1 MNPTYN
7 ILEVAN
13 VHGGSPDYV
22 ERLLAEFEHLRGPV
36 GIKFQPFRYDRIAAP
51 DFRSYELYKKL
62 YFPPDAW
69 KRFFNSARKTKDIWI
84 DVFDEYS
91 CEIAGENLPL
101 LTGFKFQPS
110 ILYNEA
116 VLARLAGLRLDDKT
130 IILNISGI
138 DEDAI
143 PAVFD
148 RFRRRL
154 NPGVLILQVGFQS
167 YPTEPGDAGLQ
178 KIGALR
184 RRFPDHPLSF
194 ADHCAPD
201 REEARFMPVLAA
213 AMGAG
218 FIEKHICCSG
228 QPPEYDF
235 QSAMD
240 PSRYG
245 SYFELLETCTRAMTG
260 PFINEKERVYLART
274 IQVPMLNKPLRA
286 GQIVDVRRDLDFRR
300 SGRTGLKTHEIE
312 ELCRDHYILARDL
325 AAGDVLRQEDFRK
338 AVIAAVI
345 ICRLKS
351 TRLPMKALQKIGK
364 LASVETCIR
373 GALRF
378 KNIHHV
384 ILATSDLDEDA
395 ELGNHLYA
403 PQVLFEKGH
412 PDDLMAR
419 YLTVIDRHCIDVVV
433 RATAD
438 MPYLSEEIFECLLS
452 SHFATGADYTRP
464 RTSAVGTSVSIIN
477 AEAFHR
483 ARLYFP
489 NPEYSEYLTY
499 YFINN
504 PRHFRL
510 NLVDLPPEL
519 VRDYRMTLD
528 HQEDLDLF
536 NRIEKH
542 LDTEGLEPTAANIF
556 RYLDGHPEVA
566 GINRHLTLRY
576 ESDPDLVQKLKTYT
590 VIPEGR

>member
-13 VHGGSPDYV
+13 VHGGSPDYM
-22 ERLLAEFEHLRGPV
+22 ERLIAEFEQLRGRF
-36 GIKFQPFRYDRIAAP
+36 GIKFQPFRYDQIASP

-69 KRFFNSARKTKDIWI
+69 GRFLASARKTKDVWI
-84 DVFDEYS
+84 DIFDEYS
-91 CEIAGENLPL
+91 CEIAGANLPI

-110 ILYNEA
+110 ILYNEV
-116 VLARLAGLRLDDKT
+116 VLSRLAGLPLDDKQV
-130 IILNISGI
+130 ILNVSGI
-138 DEDAI
+138 DADGIAAI
-143 PAVFD
+143 LD

-154 NPGVLILQVGFQS
+154 NPGLLILQVGFQS

-178 KIGALR
+178 KIEGIS
-184 RRFPDHPLSF
+184 RRFPEHPLSF

-201 REEARFMPVLAA
+201 REEARVLPVLAA
-213 AMGAG
+213 FLGAE

-228 QPPEYDF
+228 HPPEHDF
-235 QSAMD
+235 QSAMN

-245 SYFELLETCTRAMTG
+245 GYLELLETCTQAMTG
-260 PFINEKERVYLART
+260 PFVTEKERVYLART
-274 IQVPMLNKPLRA
+274 IQVPMLNKPLKA
-286 GQIVDVRRDLDFRR
+286 GQIIDVHRDLDFRR
-300 SGRTGLKTHEIE
+300 SGRTGLRTDEIE
-312 ELCRDHYILARDL
+312 EICRDRCILARDRET
-325 AAGDVLRQEDFRK
+325 GDVLRREDFRK
-338 AVIAAVI
+338 AVIAVVI

-351 TRLPMKALQKIGK
+351 TRLPLKALQKIGN

-378 KNIHHV
+378 KHINRV

-395 ELGNHLYA
+395 PLGNHLYA
-403 PQVLFEKGH
+403 PQVVFEKGH

-419 YLTVIDRHCIDVVV
+419 YLAVIDRHCVDVVV

-438 MPYLSEEIFECLLS
+438 MPYLSEEIFDCLLA

-464 RTSAVGTSVSIIN
+464 RKSAVGTSVSIIN
-477 AEAFHR
+477 AEAFRR
-483 ARLYFP
+483 ARQYFP

-536 NRIEKH
+536 NRIEEH
-542 LDTEGLEPTAANIF
+542 LVAHGLEPTAANIF

-566 GINRHLTLRY
+566 EINRHLTLRY
-576 ESDPDLVQKLKTYT
+576 ESDPDLVQKLKTHT